1 MSADINQEA
10 LRRSEA
16 LHRLADALSDDILNT
31 PAEKLIAEVAEDY
44 GDGRALAK
52 TFNRMLTRA
61 IRQSTWHLIGSPSI
75 EFWARISSV
84 VAWRPVM
91 ASIATVLVVV
101 IAADLSVRPRHR
113 GELQA
118 IARAPA
124 PAAPVRAISER
135 PAIAHDQSEPLKR
148 EAVSEAASLSHSVN
162 AARTPSPGEVSADN
176 YSKSGPTVTRHPIE
190 PERNTPA
197 ASASPPLPQIAQAIP
212 PESAPR
218 PTVDKPVG
226 SAERA
231 VSSLSNAAPAS
242 AAVPSFIWPV
252 RGRVVAGFGR
262 RAGSLRND
270 GINIAVPEG
279 TDVQAADDGVVV
291 YAGTDAKGY
300 GNLVLLRHSS
310 GFVTAYAH
318 ASALLVSLG
327 ETVHRGQVIAKSGR
341 SGNVTE
347 PVVHFEIRKG
357 TLPIDPVQYLPPG

>member
-31 PAEKLIAEVAEDY
+31 AAENLIAEVAEDY
-44 GDGRALAK
+44 GDGRTLAK
-52 TFNRMLTRA
+52 TFNRTLTRA
-61 IRQSTWHLIGSPSI
+61 IRQSRWHLIGSPSI
-75 EFWARISSV
+75 AFWARISSV
-84 VAWRPVM
+84 VAWRPVL

-101 IAADLSVRPRHR
+101 IAADLSMRPRHR

-124 PAAPVRAISER
+124 PAAAVRAISER
-135 PAIAHDQSEPLKR
+135 PAAHDQSEPLKR
-148 EAVSEAASLSHSVN
+148 EAVSEAASLSRSIN

-176 YSKSGPTVTRHPIE
+176 YSKSGPTVTRHLIE

-197 ASASPPLPQIAQAIP
+197 SSASPPLPQIAQAIP
-212 PESAPR
+212 PETAPQ

-226 SAERA
+226 SAER
-231 VSSLSNAAPAS
+231 VVPSLSNSVPAS
-242 AAVPSFIWPV
+242 AAAPSFIWPV

-262 RAGSLRND
+262 HAGSLRND

-300 GNLVLLRHSS
+300 GNLVLLRHSN

-327 ETVHRGQVIAKSGR
+327 ETVHRGQIIAKSGS